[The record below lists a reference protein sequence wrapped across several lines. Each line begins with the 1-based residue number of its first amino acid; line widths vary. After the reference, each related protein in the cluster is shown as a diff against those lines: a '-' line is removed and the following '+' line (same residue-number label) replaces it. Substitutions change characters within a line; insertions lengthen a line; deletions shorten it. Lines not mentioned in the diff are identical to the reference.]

1 MVVEPR
7 QKPVVLCLLD
17 GLGERDARE
26 GNAVRLAKAE
36 ALGRLAEQFG
46 KTRLLASGEAVGL
59 GAGKVGSGALGY
71 EAIGTGRT
79 PRPHRARIDEAIAAK
94 KLWQNKVI
102 ERTMWIANDRNCRL
116 HLFAPISADGAH
128 GTLDHLRT
136 MVRVCEAHDVKVVV
150 HAFLEEKAA
159 APRSAWKLLEPL
171 AFELEDKGVIG
182 TISGQSYA
190 MDRSGRWDRVQKAY
204 AAIVRGEAKTKDTPY
219 EALQAAYQAKLTDGN
234 VEPTRIGEYEGMVG
248 SFMADFASGQS
259 AGWSWFGEEAG
270 LFLTHR
276 ADRVE
281 QLAAMMVRR
290 GVPREIEEEYLT
302 DRKKPVYAFDEFG
315 LLSLVGL
322 DPACEVLAA
331 FPDEPPEGTLG
342 DAIAAAGLTQLRIA
356 EPDRARHVAHVF
368 DGGRRTRK
376 DGEEIR
382 VVEQAEIAETAAR
395 AIREGSHDVVIV
407 SLAAADH
414 AAHRGDLAAAIEAVD
429 AVDAAVA
436 QIAAAT
442 EAKGGALFVVGTHGG
457 CEEMLDAEGKPRGGH
472 TTNPVPFVSTHP
484 RGKLADDRS
493 LADVAKVVLDVLGI
507 EAPSG
512 MTGGRSPR

>member
-1 MVVEPR
+1 MVVAR

-36 ALGRLAEQFG
+36 ALARLGEQFG
-46 KTRLLASGEAVGL
+46 KTRLQASGEAVGL
-59 GAGKVGSGALGY
+59 GAGKVGTGALGY

-79 PRPHRARIDEAIAAK
+79 PRPARTRIDEAIAAK
-94 KLWQNKVI
+94 KLWSNKVI
-102 ERTMWIANDRNCRL
+102 ERAMWIANDRNCRM
-116 HLFAPISADGAH
+116 HLFTPISADGAH
-128 GTLDHLRT
+128 GTLEHLRL

-150 HAFLEEKAA
+150 HAFLEERAS

-182 TISGQSYA
+182 TIAGQSYA
-190 MDRSGRWDRVQKAY
+190 MDRSGRWDRVEKAY
-204 AAIVRGEAKTKDTPY
+204 AAIVRGEAKTKETPY

-259 AGWSWFGEEAG
+259 AGWAWFGEEAG
-270 LFLTHR
+270 LVLTHR

-281 QLAAMMVRR
+281 QLAAMLVRR
-290 GVPREIEEEYLT
+290 GIPPEVEAYLT

-322 DPACEVLAA
+322 DPALEVMSA

-342 DAIAAAGLTQLRIA
+342 DVIAAAGLTQLRIA
-356 EPDRARHVAHVF
+356 EPDRARHVAQGF

-382 VVEQAEIAETAAR
+382 VVEAENIAEAATR

-407 SLAAADH
+407 SLAAMDH
-414 AAHRGDLAAAIEAVD
+414 AAHRGDLAAAIAAVE

-442 EAKGGALFVVGTHGG
+442 EEKGGALFVVGTHGG

-472 TTNPVPFVSTHP
+472 TTNVVPFVSTHP

-493 LADVAKVVLDVLGI
+493 LADVAKVVLEVLGI

-512 MTGGRSPR
+512 MTGGRSPV

>member
-1 MVVEPR
+1 M
-7 QKPVVLCLLD
+7 LD
-17 GLGERDARE
+17 GFGEREARE
-26 GNAVRLAKAE
+26 GNAVRLAKTE
-36 ALGRLAEQFG
+36 AITRLASQFG
-46 KTRLLASGEAVGL
+46 KTHLQASGEAVGL
-59 GAGKVGSGALGY
+59 GEGKRGSGALGY

-79 PRPHRARIDEAIAAK
+79 PRPGVRRIDEAIAAK
-94 KLWQNKVI
+94 KLWVNKII
-102 ERTMWIANDRNCRL
+102 ERAMWIAHDRSCRL
-116 HLFAPISADGAH
+116 HLFTPISAEGAH
-128 GTLDHLRT
+128 GTLEHLRL

-150 HAFLEEKAA
+150 HAFLEERSA

-171 AFELEDKGVIG
+171 AFELEGKGVIG
-182 TISGQSYA
+182 TIAGQSYA

-204 AAIVRGEAKTKDTPY
+204 EAIVRGDAKTKETPY
-219 EALQAAYQAKLTDGN
+219 EALQMAYLAKQTDGT
-234 VEPTRIGEYEGMVG
+234 VEPVRIGEYEGMVG

-276 ADRVE
+276 SDRVE

-290 GVPREIEEEYLT
+290 GIPAEVEAFLT

-322 DPACEVLAA
+322 DPALEVLSA
-331 FPDEPPEGTLG
+331 FPDEPAEGSLG
-342 DAIAAAGLTQLRIA
+342 EAIARAGLTQLRIA
-356 EPDRARHVAHVF
+356 EPDRARHVAQFF
-368 DGGRRTRK
+368 DGGLRVRR

-382 VVEQAEIAETAAR
+382 VVAAESVAETAER

-407 SLAAADH
+407 SLAAADQ
-414 AAHRGDLAAAIEAVD
+414 AAHRGDLGAAIAAVE

-436 QIAAAT
+436 QIAAAA
-442 EAKGGALFVVGTHGG
+442 EEKGAALFVVGTHGA

-472 TTNPVPFVSTHP
+472 TTNPVPFLWTNP
-484 RGKLADDRS
+484 RGGKLSGEGS
-493 LADVAKVVLDVLGI
+493 LADVAKTVLEVLGI

-512 MTGGRSPR
+512 MTGRSLSG

>member
-1 MVVEPR
+1 MVVVPK
-7 QKPVVLCLLD
+7 QMPVVLCLLD
-17 GLGERDARE
+17 GFGEREAPE

-36 ALGRLAEQFG
+36 ALARLEAQFG

-59 GAGKVGSGALGY
+59 AAGKCGSGALGY

-79 PRPHRARIDEAIAAK
+79 PRPGRTRVDASIAEK
-94 KLWQNKVI
+94 KLWANKVI
-102 ERTMWIANDRNCRL
+102 ERAMWIANDRNCRL

-136 MVRVCEAHDVKVVV
+136 MVRVCDAHDVKVVV
-150 HAFLEEKAA
+150 HAFLEEKAS

-182 TISGQSYA
+182 TVMGQSYA

-204 AAIVRGEAKTKDTPY
+204 AAIVRGEARAKDTPY
-219 EALQAAYQAKLTDGN
+219 EALQVAYQAKLTDGN
-234 VEPTRIGEYEGMVG
+234 VEPTRIGEYEGMTG

-259 AGWSWFGEEAG
+259 GGWSWFGEEAG
-270 LFLTHR
+270 LVLSHR
-276 ADRVE
+276 SDRME
-281 QLAAMMVRR
+281 QLAAMLVRR
-290 GVPREIEEEYLT
+290 GIPPEVEEFLT

-315 LLSLVGL
+315 LLSLVEL
-322 DPACEVLAA
+322 DPALEVLCA
-331 FPDEPPEGTLG
+331 FPDEPAAGTLG
-342 DAIAAAGLTQLRIA
+342 EVIAAAGLTQLRIA
-356 EPDRARHVAHVF
+356 EPDRARHVAQGF
-368 DGGRRTRK
+368 DGGRKPRRA
-376 DGEEIR
+376 GEEIR
-382 VVEQAEIAETAAR
+382 VVAPENVAETAER
-395 AIREGSHDVVIV
+395 AIRERSHDVVVV

-414 AAHRGDLAAAIEAVD
+414 AAHRGDLAAAIEAVE

-442 EAKGGALFVVGTHGG
+442 EEKGGALFVVGTHGG

-472 TTNPVPFVSTHP
+472 TANPVPFVSTNP
-484 RGKLADDRS
+484 RGKLAEGRA
-493 LADVAKVVLDVLGI
+493 LVDVARAVLEVLGI

-512 MTGGRSPR
+512 MTGDKVVR

>member
-1 MVVEPR
+1 MVVLPK

-17 GLGERDARE
+17 GFGEREARE

-36 ALGRLAEQFG
+36 AITRLGERFG
-46 KTRLLASGEAVGL
+46 KTRLRASGEAVGL
-59 GAGKVGSGALGY
+59 SAGKCGAGALGY

-79 PRPHRARIDEAIAAK
+79 PRPARTRIDEAIAAK
-94 KLWQNKVI
+94 KLWANKII
-102 ERTMWIANDRNCRL
+102 ERAMWIACDRSCRL

-136 MVRVCEAHDVKVVV
+136 MVRVCEANDVKVVV

-159 APRSAWKLLEPL
+159 APRSAWKLLESL
-171 AFELEDKGVIG
+171 AFELEGKGVIG
-182 TISGQSYA
+182 TVMGQSYA

-204 AAIVRGEAKTKDTPY
+204 AAIVRGEAKTKETPY

-276 ADRVE
+276 SDRVE

-290 GVPREIEEEYLT
+290 NVPPEVVEYLT

-315 LLSLVGL
+315 LLSLVEL
-322 DPACEVLAA
+322 DPELEVLGA

-342 DAIAAAGLTQLRIA
+342 EVIAAAGLTQIRIA
-356 EPDRARHVAHVF
+356 EPDRARHVARAF
-368 DGGRRTRK
+368 DGGRRARRA
-376 DGEEIR
+376 GEEIR
-382 VVEQAEIAETAAR
+382 VVDAASVAETAAR
-395 AIREGSHDVVIV
+395 VIEGGSHDVVIV

-414 AAHRGDLAAAIEAVD
+414 AAHRGDLAAAIEAVE

-457 CEEMLDAEGKPRGGH
+457 CEEMIDAEGKPRGGH
-472 TTNPVPFVSTHP
+472 TTNPVPFVSTHE
-484 RGKLADDRS
+484 RGRLADGKG
-493 LADVAKVVLDVLGI
+493 LADVAKAVLDVLGI

-512 MTGGRSPR
+512 MTGDRSPQ